1 MEGSYR
7 AIGLALG
14 QPPAPLVDCLAI
26 AERAEA
32 AGFGILG
39 VGDFL
44 SDSFTFAGALAART
58 RQAELFTSIAGWTRS
73 PVATAV
79 AAVTAAELSDGRFR
93 LGLGSMPQ
101 VWSEQWHD
109 VDYTRPVERMREF
122 VAAVRAAAGSSMG
135 RPASFAGERYTF
147 TDFARPSEGPGP
159 PVPIYLGA
167 TRPGMTRLA
176 GEAAD
181 GLIVNAVHS
190 VSWLREVQ
198 LAALNEGLR
207 SRDRARADV
216 DVGILVMCA
225 IDDDA
230 ARAAELARRAI
241 SFYFVAPYFRDLLE
255 HHDFSRELEQGVSA
269 AASGDQAAAM
279 RAVSDELVDAVAV
292 HGTPEDVRR
301 KLERYKGLVDWIMLS
316 PPIGHPSEVVLDQTE
331 RIVDAFSEPTD

>member
-1 MEGSYR
+1 
-7 AIGLALG
+7 
-14 QPPAPLVDCLAI
+14 
-26 AERAEA
+26 
-32 AGFGILG
+32 
-39 VGDFL
+39 
-44 SDSFTFAGALAART
+44 
-58 RQAELFTSIAGWTRS
+58 
-73 PVATAV
+73 V